1 MAKQGNNNDWTAQLE
16 QLEAMDSELNENTMT
31 ADIDRALRKTSRVT
45 ITRNL
50 SATGSRQEATVPGD
64 IGNEAEDDDDMLYRQ
79 RPISRVSSAP
89 LTGRRTQTPPEEVV
103 RSPLSAR
110 GGMAPSS
117 RRIDPVM
124 EMMDDG
130 GADGGAPDTALRY
143 QKARLKMLAKQLED
157 SVSLR
162 QQLTEAVNDLQK
174 QLHSE
179 REENKKS
186 RKRIQL
192 LESDAKRN
200 SGRRTAEAV
209 GVDTVDSLSQE
220 VANLRKDVQ
229 TAERIAKQSETI
241 AKAKETHLKRA
252 LETIARLK
260 TQVSEFQGQ
269 TQDSNQGERG
279 KLDAVEARVKLLERQ
294 RADLIAAFK
303 KQMKLIDVLKR
314 QKVHL
319 ESSRLLHFTED
330 EFVRTLD
337 WGV

>member
-1 MAKQGNNNDWTAQLE
+1 
-16 QLEAMDSELNENTMT
+16 
-31 ADIDRALRKTSRVT
+31 
-45 ITRNL
+45 
-50 SATGSRQEATVPGD
+50 
-64 IGNEAEDDDDMLYRQ
+64 
-79 RPISRVSSAP
+79 
-89 LTGRRTQTPPEEVV
+89 
-103 RSPLSAR
+103 
-110 GGMAPSS
+110 MAPSS